1 MRRRK
6 PAEYY
11 GVLLKPI
18 RVTDLNRQAKKEG
31 YPLFL
36 STRAKRMQRDREIET
51 GRQERISALFKHYD
65 LELGQ
70 WRDLALA
77 LANQHV
83 PGFTVIPNDSGVE
96 ITDELKSR
104 FYRYVNRRRAN
115 WAGAGASIRAVCNKL
130 PNDPEFQRLFP
141 ELVGGARALQN
152 LHSKAKELRRRY
164 VEWTVRRWA
173 LQRLDDY
180 DETQSGYIMP
190 HPPPWFPAAPSTIFN
205 KLSSLE
211 VGGDESVII
220 EK

>member
-6 PAEYY
+6 PAKYY
-11 GVLLKPI
+11 GVLLNPI
-18 RVTDLNRQAKKEG
+18 RVSDLNRWEKQAG
-31 YPLFL
+31 DPLFL

-51 GRQERISALFKHYD
+51 GRQERVSALFKHYD

-70 WRDLALA
+70 WQELALA

-83 PGFTVIPNDSGVE
+83 PGFTVIPNDSRVE
-96 ITDELKSR
+96 VTDELKSR

-115 WAGAGASIRAVCNKL
+115 WGGAGASIRAVCKKL
-130 PNDPEFQRLFP
+130 PNDPEFKQLFP
-141 ELVGGARALQN
+141 ELVGEAGSLQN
-152 LHSKAKELRRRY
+152 LHSKAKNLRRQY

-190 HPPPWFPAAPSTIFN
+190 APPPWFPAAPSAIF
-205 KLSSLE
+205 KKCSSPE